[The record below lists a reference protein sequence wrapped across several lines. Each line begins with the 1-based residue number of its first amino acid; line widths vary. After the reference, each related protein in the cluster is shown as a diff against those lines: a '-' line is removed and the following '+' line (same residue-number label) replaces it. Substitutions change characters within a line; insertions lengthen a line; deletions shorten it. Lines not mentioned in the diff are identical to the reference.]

1 MSQSNK
7 FPKQIR
13 YIIGNEACERFS
25 FYGMRSILV
34 VFMVQYLLMSQ
45 SEAKGNYH
53 LFVSV
58 LYFLPV
64 LGAMISDRFL
74 GKYKTILYLSFFYC
88 LGHGVLALEDSKRAL
103 LGGLVLIAIGA
114 GGIKPC
120 VSSHVGDQFTQKNQH
135 LLKKV
140 YELFYF
146 SVNFGSFF
154 ATLMIPKL
162 LKNYG
167 PSVAFGVPGVL
178 MAIAVFVFWMGR
190 KQYVI
195 VPPTGKE
202 NSVQFWKII
211 VHAIKNIGTR
221 APGAHWLDSGIQKF
235 GAKRVE
241 GAKAVINVFKVLV
254 AVSAFWALFEQH
266 GSSWVLQAKKMD
278 LNFAGTLWEPS
289 QIPALNPIMV
299 MLLIPIFS
307 LGVYPA
313 VERLGVTLTP
323 LRKIGAGMALTGLS
337 FVAVAIIEQY
347 LEAGVV
353 VNVGWQ
359 FIPYI
364 IITIAE
370 VMVSITGLEFAYTQA
385 PREMKSTVMSLWLLT
400 VTLGNLFTAVVEYLN
415 RFDGS
420 GQFYFFAVTM
430 FAVSGVFMWMAS
442 RYRYVNYVA
451 PA

>member
-1 MSQSNK
+1 
-7 FPKQIR
+7 
-13 YIIGNEACERFS
+13 
-25 FYGMRSILV
+25 
-34 VFMVQYLLMSQ
+34 
-45 SEAKGNYH
+45 
-53 LFVSV
+53 
-58 LYFLPV
+58 
-64 LGAMISDRFL
+64 
-74 GKYKTILYLSFFYC
+74 
-88 LGHGVLALEDSKRAL
+88 
-103 LGGLVLIAIGA
+103 
-114 GGIKPC
+114 
-120 VSSHVGDQFTQKNQH
+120 
-135 LLKKV
+135 
-140 YELFYF
+140 
-146 SVNFGSFF
+146 
-154 ATLMIPKL
+154 
-162 LKNYG
+162 
-167 PSVAFGVPGVL
+167 
-178 MAIAVFVFWMGR
+178 
-190 KQYVI
+190 
-195 VPPTGKE
+195 
-202 NSVQFWKII
+202 
-211 VHAIKNIGTR
+211 
-221 APGAHWLDSGIQKF
+221 
-235 GAKRVE
+235 
-241 GAKAVINVFKVLV
+241 
-254 AVSAFWALFEQH
+254 
-266 GSSWVLQAKKMD
+266 
-278 LNFAGTLWEPS
+278 
-289 QIPALNPIMV
+289 